1 MGWLIQ
7 IYMLE
12 NMAMIGILKFFRLG
26 IIYEDIIK
34 GIFIGI
40 WKFDIQI
47 SIGIFKPNKLTE
59 VGNA

>member
-7 IYMLE
+7 IYLLE

-47 SIGIFKPNKLTE
+47 SIGIFKPNKFTE